1 MGSWPVADVA
11 PEIDRLV
18 LGVNEAVDNTRLFEA
33 AGDRVVDW
41 IVLSQLGDFL
51 LAGVLTQ
58 EIATSRSPYRPH
70 RPPRRT

>member
-1 MGSWPVADVA
+1 MSSWPGADVA
-11 PEIDRLV
+11 PEVDRLV

-51 LAGVLTQ
+51 LAGELTQ
-58 EIATSRSPYRPH
+58 EIATSRSPYRP
-70 RPPRRT
+70 R